1 MLHARLHIVAV
12 LSLLLSGC
20 GGKPP
25 AAPATL
31 PATQASLLA
40 PPQHVPAVRA
50 TCRPPLGWAAE
61 PLKKTN
67 KSEHQVWISPT
78 GDTAYGVLNVRHL
91 LMALASNE
99 RILSEFLDGMRATEG
114 AAELVEKQ
122 NDPAIAGGRGGIRF
136 IARGGKYTVRA
147 NLTSAG
153 RDAWI
158 WYAGTLSGA
167 PVRDDELRT
176 AEIARDQTVV
186 GAAAATP

>member
-1 MLHARLHIVAV
+1 MPHLRPYFMAV
-12 LSLLLSGC
+12 ISLLLTGC

-25 AAPATL
+25 ASPATL
-31 PATQASLLA
+31 PATQASLLSA
-40 PPQHVPAVRA
+40 AQHVAAVRA
-50 TCRPPLGWAAE
+50 SCRPPVGWSAE
-61 PLKKTN
+61 PLKKTD

-122 NDPAIAGGRGGIRF
+122 ADPALAGGRGGIRF

-147 NLTSAG
+147 HLTSAG

-167 PVRDDELRT
+167 PVREDELRT
-176 AEIARDQTVV
+176 AELARDQTIV
-186 GAAAATP
+186 GVGSRTQ